1 MSQPAIRTHALTAAN
16 KADVSVDTVHTLF
29 GRTNRT
35 VVSSPAPRKYYFQ
48 AFSNKAGQVM
58 LLPSAHDHEQVL
70 DNHAQPDSTR
80 TRYRIKPSH
89 SPRT

>member
-1 MSQPAIRTHALTAAN
+1 
-16 KADVSVDTVHTLF
+16 VDTVHTLF

-70 DNHAQPDSTR
+70 DHQNEVPHKTQPQQAEGPLARDLNPPPHT
-80 TRYRIKPSH
+80 PE
-89 SPRT
+89 